1 MNLKIIIRS
10 KDGQGS
16 VVQAPSLAVSIHLTS
31 ANTDTS
37 VSRINTCV
45 LILEQTNNKQTKNNN
60 LLIYVGRIDA
70 FPLKSSYPP
79 LHMRLNLR
87 VR

>member
-1 MNLKIIIRS
+1 
-10 KDGQGS
+10 
-16 VVQAPSLAVSIHLTS
+16 
-31 ANTDTS
+31 
-37 VSRINTCV
+37 
-45 LILEQTNNKQTKNNN
+45 